1 VIRHSLGRNGLLREW
16 LRRAVELYERTLVE
30 LPQEARALAQLCPI
44 TAWPDL
50 WWVVQTLWNR
60 WGGAQRPTS
69 HRWSC
74 GVRSGHRNGHGNSG
88 NGWNRLSL
96 PGRHNPLTCND
107 ASQGTT
113 RQHRKA
119 PLVGVRIPPPR
130 HTTKG
135 RPSGRSFVVPPVR
148 TIREERRRKAERRV
162 PPPRHTTKGRPSGRS
177 FVVPPV
183 RTIREE
189 RRRKAERRVPP
200 PRMSLLT
207 GLGVSERQRNESR
220 CDSSRCRSSADV
232 AQLVYSAGSRSL
244 RTRTTRP

>member
-1 VIRHSLGRNGLLREW
+1 MIRHSLGRNGLLREW

-162 PPPRHTTKGRPSGRS
+162 PPPR
-177 FVVPPV
+177 
-183 RTIREE
+183 
-189 RRRKAERRVPP
+189 
-200 PRMSLLT
+200 MSLLT